1 MAVMNII
8 AAANPFVLMA
18 IALGALVAGL
28 VVAYHKVGWFKDGVN
43 AMGRFAVDAFNN
55 VSNAVRNVIGWVS
68 SLFNGFRIPG
78 WLRDVMR
85 FMGVGAVGFDYG
97 DGMTMKGLIGGPS
110 LAGLGEDM
118 GAVGPGSLV
127 GLFSGGG
134 STSSTVNNYSITID
148 GALDPVAVAKQ
159 IKKILNSDAQRTGS
173 LDIGGSL
180 W

>member
-1 MAVMNII
+1 
-8 AAANPFVLMA
+8 
-18 IALGALVAGL
+18 
-28 VVAYHKVGWFKDGVN
+28 
-43 AMGRFAVDAFNN
+43 
-55 VSNAVRNVIGWVS
+55 
-68 SLFNGFRIPG
+68 
-78 WLRDVMR
+78 
-85 FMGVGAVGFDYG
+85 
-97 DGMTMKGLIGGPS
+97 
-110 LAGLGEDM
+110 
-118 GAVGPGSLV
+118 V